1 MICKKCKND
10 KQETEFL
17 TGRGDRCLCV
27 CKECV
32 SKNFNPDDKA
42 TFMWILQELDIP
54 YIEQFWDERR
64 ASCEH
69 HEKPF
74 TIGFYISYMKLMSF
88 RDWTWTESGSIN
100 QKIYDNK
107 ALQGRINMFGEEEFY
122 F

>member
-1 MICKKCKND
+1 MICKKCKID

-17 TGRGDRCLCV
+17 TGREDKHLCV

-32 SKNFNPDDKA
+32 DKHFNPDDKA

-74 TIGFYISYMKLMSF
+74 TIGFYVSYMKLMAF
-88 RDWTWTESGSIN
+88 RDWTWEESGSIN
-100 QKIYDNK
+100 QHTYGHK
-107 ALQGRINMFGEEEFY
+107 ALQGRIMMFGEEEFY